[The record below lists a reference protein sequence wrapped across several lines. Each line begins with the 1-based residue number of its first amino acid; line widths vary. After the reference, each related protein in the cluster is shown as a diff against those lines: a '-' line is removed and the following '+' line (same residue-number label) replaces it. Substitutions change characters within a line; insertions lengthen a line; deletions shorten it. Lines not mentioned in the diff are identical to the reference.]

1 MCLVGEAQKPAECVS
16 TVNID
21 YNTIHRVRCSGQLTP
36 GGDIAME
43 TSERV
48 LPHRCTR
55 MFTATATVTYEMCG
69 IVCVRCQNPGC
80 ASVTCNLSLIV
91 YLWTYS

>member
-21 YNTIHRVRCSGQLTP
+21 YNTIYRVRCNGQLTP

-43 TSERV
+43 TSKHT
-48 LPHRCTR
+48 LPHRYTR
-55 MFTATATVTYEMCG
+55 MYTATTVTYKMCG
-69 IVCVRCQNPGC
+69 IVCEV
-80 ASVTCNLSLIV
+80 S
-91 YLWTYS
+91 